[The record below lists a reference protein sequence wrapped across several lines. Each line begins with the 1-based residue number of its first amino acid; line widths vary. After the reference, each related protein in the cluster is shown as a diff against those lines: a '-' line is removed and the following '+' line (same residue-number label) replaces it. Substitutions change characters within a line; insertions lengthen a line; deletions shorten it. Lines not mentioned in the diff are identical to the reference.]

1 MTASIQVNGEDRAFG
16 APNLVELLRQE
27 SLDPE
32 RRGIAVALNGA
43 VVPRQAWPE
52 TLLEPGDV
60 VEIVKPFSGG

>member
-1 MTASIQVNGEDRAFG
+1 MTASIQVNGEARALS

-43 VVPRQAWPE
+43 VVPRRAWPE
-52 TLLEPGDV
+52 TALAAGDV
-60 VEIVKPFSGG
+60 VEIVKPFAGG